1 MNIGMVCYPSVGG
14 SGIVATEL
22 GKQLANRGHS
32 VHFVSSDLPFRLTSF
47 HENVYF
53 HQVETPHHP
62 VFKEPP
68 YILTLSNK
76 LVQVARQVK
85 LDLIHAHYA
94 VPHATAAY
102 LAKEMLRPNGPRII
116 TTLHGTDITLLGS
129 DPSFAEAIA
138 FSINSSDGVT
148 AVSQSLKQ
156 LTMENLPIERDIRV
170 IPNFL
175 ECEEYHRVDCPK
187 LRERFAAPGEKILMH
202 MSNFRQVKRVDT
214 VLSVFARVVRDVP
227 SRLILIGDGPE
238 MPNICRLVREMG
250 LRDRVF
256 FLGNQEKVIEPL
268 SIADVFLL
276 PSVKESFGLAA
287 LEAMACETPV
297 VASNIGGLPE
307 VISDGESGFLC
318 NPDDVS
324 GMAQRVA
331 ELLGNAELHRRIA
344 RAGRRRVLQKFCA
357 GRVVPEYEEY
367 YREVLAGRT

>member
-1 MNIGMVCYPSVGG
+1 MNIGIVCYPSVGG

-22 GKQLANRGHS
+22 GKQLAARGHL

-47 HENVYF
+47 HENIYF

-68 YILTLSNK
+68 YVLTLSNK
-76 LVQVARQVK
+76 IVQVARQEK

-102 LAKEMLRPNGPRII
+102 LAREMLQPNGPRVI

-129 DPSFAEAIA
+129 DPSFAEAIS

-148 AVSQSLKQ
+148 AVSESLKRQ
-156 LTMENLPIERDIRV
+156 TLENLPIKKEIRV

-175 ECEEYHRVDCPK
+175 ECEEYRRVDCPR

-214 VLSVFARVVRDVP
+214 VVSVFARVAREVP
-227 SRLILIGDGPE
+227 AKLILVGDGPE
-238 MPNICRLVREMG
+238 MPNICRLVTEMG
-250 LRDRVF
+250 LRNRVF
-256 FLGNQEKVIEPL
+256 FLGNQETVIELL

-307 VISDGESGFLC
+307 VIIDGESGFLC
-318 NPDDVS
+318 DPEDVS
-324 GMAQRVA
+324 GMASRVL
-331 ELLGNAELHRRIA
+331 ELVGNPELHRTIA
-344 RAGRRRVLQKFCA
+344 KAGRRKVLQEFCA
-357 GRVVPEYEEY
+357 RRVVPVYEEY
-367 YREVLAGRT
+367 YKEILA